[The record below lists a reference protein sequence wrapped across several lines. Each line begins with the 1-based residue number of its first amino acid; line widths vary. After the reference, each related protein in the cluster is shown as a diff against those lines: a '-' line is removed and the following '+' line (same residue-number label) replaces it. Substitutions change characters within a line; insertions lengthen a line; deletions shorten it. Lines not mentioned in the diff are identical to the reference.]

1 MNIQRWTLVVVCA
14 ATAMLMLDIAVVN
27 TALSRIAE
35 DLDTGLSGLQWVVDA
50 YTLALASVVLTAGA
64 LADRLGRRRLFT
76 IGLAIFTVASVACGL
91 AQDIVMLNSARAVQG
106 IGAAIMFAVSLALL
120 AHAFPGARERAGALA
135 AYGAAI
141 GASFAIGPLVGG
153 LLTSGLDWQWIFLIN
168 VPIGLFCLWIT
179 RTYVEE
185 SRDPNAHGIDW
196 PGQVSLTAGL
206 FLLVLALLRGNED
219 GWTSTVILAELIGAA
234 VALVGFVLIEMR
246 VREPML
252 PMRLFRDATFTGAQI
267 AAFAISA
274 SFFAIFLYATLYL
287 QQILGL
293 SAIEA
298 GLVYLP
304 GTILMLIVSGA
315 TAQLGAKVPARTMIA
330 GGLALVAA
338 GMALFTLADETSSW
352 WAVMPGLLMA
362 CLGTGLFNPA
372 LSNVALGAVP
382 VEQSGLAAGVND
394 TARQAGIAVGVAALG
409 ALIPAEAALNGG
421 GAAEYVAGLHDAF
434 LVGAVLAAAGAV
446 AAALLIAKRFGT
458 AATVEEP
465 QERRA
470 IQPRPVPRLRD
481 YATSLA
487 IISAIASEA
496 VAAGD
501 GALSTCTARPVRA
514 SRKSSS
520 RAPSRPS
527 ACARMPAGPGRT
539 SCGRSAG
546 T

>member
-76 IGLAIFTVASVACGL
+76 YGLAIFTIASVACGL
-91 AQDIVMLNSARAVQG
+91 SQDIVMLNASRAVQG

-141 GASFAIGPLVGG
+141 GASFAVGPLVGG
-153 LLTSGLDWQWIFLIN
+153 LLTSGLDWQWIFLVN

-179 RTYVEE
+179 RTYVQE

-196 PGQVSLTAGL
+196 PGQITLTAGL

-219 GWTSTVILAELIGAA
+219 GWTSAIILAELIGAA
-234 VALVGFVLIEMR
+234 VALAAFVGVELR

-252 PMRLFRDATFTGAQI
+252 PMRLFRNATFTGAQV

-274 SFFAIFLYATLYL
+274 SFFALFLYVTLYL

-298 GLVYLP
+298 GLVYVP
-304 GTILMLIVSGA
+304 GTVVMLIVSGA
-315 TAQLGAKVPARTMIA
+315 TAQLGAKVPARTMVA
-330 GGLALVAA
+330 GGLALAAA
-338 GMALFTLADETSSW
+338 GMVLFTLADETSSW
-352 WAVMPGLLMA
+352 WVLMPGLMLA
-362 CLGTGLFNPA
+362 CIGTGIFNPA

-382 VEQSGLAAGVND
+382 VDQSGLAAGVND

-409 ALIPAEAALNGG
+409 ALIPADAALGG
-421 GAAEYVAGLHDAF
+421 GSAASYVAGMHDA
-434 LVGAVLAAAGAV
+434 LYVGAAVAAAGAI
-446 AAALLIAKRFGT
+446 ASALLISKRFGT
-458 AATVEEP
+458 TAPVADEAPLIEPRVVPEAA
-465 QERRA
+465 
-470 IQPRPVPRLRD
+470 
-481 YATSLA
+481 
-487 IISAIASEA
+487 
-496 VAAGD
+496 
-501 GALSTCTARPVRA
+501 
-514 SRKSSS
+514 
-520 RAPSRPS
+520 
-527 ACARMPAGPGRT
+527 
-539 SCGRSAG
+539 
-546 T
+546 